1 MNANDNDAD
10 FCLFKLFK
18 DNKKTKYLM
27 FVLKYEIRNSF
38 KEISQPDPGYLQFN
52 GFRLNDWIFRKKML
66 VKYI

>member
-27 FVLKYEIRNSF
+27 FVLKYEIHS
-38 KEISQPDPGYLQFN
+38 KKYLSQIQVTCSSTDFG
-52 GFRLNDWIFRKKML
+52 
-66 VKYI
+66 